1 MQFSI
6 EGEDEAVLT
15 DRKWV
20 IFIFRQLL
28 SNAVKYTPEGGTITV
43 LISKN
48 KQGIY
53 LSLKILGLA
62 FRHKIN
68 DAFSIKDL
76 LVKTG
81 EKANSIRLVLACI
94 WPIA

>member
-1 MQFSI
+1 

-20 IFIFRQLL
+20 IFILRQLL
-28 SNAVKYTPEGGTITV
+28 SNAVKYTPEGGTITL

-53 LSLKILGLA
+53 LSLKDSRIAIPMQDQRRIFYKG
-62 FRHKIN
+62 
-68 DAFSIKDL
+68 FSAENGRKS
-76 LVKTG
+76 
-81 EKANSIRLVLACI
+81 EQ
-94 WPIA
+94 